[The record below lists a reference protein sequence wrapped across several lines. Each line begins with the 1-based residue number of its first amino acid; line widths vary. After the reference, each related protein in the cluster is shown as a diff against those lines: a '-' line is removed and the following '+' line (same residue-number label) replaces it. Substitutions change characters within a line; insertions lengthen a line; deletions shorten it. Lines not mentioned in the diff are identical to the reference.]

1 LKAAEGD
8 HPHLADDDPQAV
20 KLMVDYLYLDDYD
33 PRTLPPANPI
43 PPVGDITG
51 VDSTIARAVEVTQAD
66 PPPQDPWLSSRSTGA
81 FGAAPSVTAEGPSTT
96 SFGTAR
102 HATPFGTSPSATPF
116 DFGAVDP
123 PPQPD
128 DDDMWA
134 IHALR
139 KKDKMKAKKKAI
151 LAAEPPPDS
160 FLEMHAKMFAIASK
174 YGIKSLERTARE
186 KFKDQF
192 DGDWSA
198 ADLIAAIEIV
208 FNHTPEGEIE
218 LRNALKDAI
227 VQHAAYLVQKPGFGE
242 AVANID
248 GLVYDLF
255 CRKTYAHA

>member
-8 HPHLADDDPQAV
+8 HPDLADDDPQAV

-81 FGAAPSVTAEGPSTT
+81 FG
-96 SFGTAR
+96 
-102 HATPFGTSPSATPF
+102 TSPSATPF

-139 KKDKMKAKKKAI
+139 KKDKKKAKKKAI

-174 YGIKSLERTARE
+174 YDIKSLERTARE